1 MKPDEDAAFVINDG
15 VRVYE
20 PAEKVGGCWTV
31 KRGDGSYV
39 RVGSDMGRL
48 LVALTSSSSAISP
61 SALVS
66 TLGPPWT
73 VGDVTSALN
82 AAMRLDIVGNG
93 RMCSSSATK
102 NGRLKTKKR
111 GSGRVVFVP
120 PLTVQFTVF
129 RIDRLAGRL
138 RPVLQAVPLGVLCY
152 VVGIVSIIGV
162 IMLALR
168 WTDVVVTLSE
178 PVSLKVALSV
188 AFASFAAI
196 TLHELGHG
204 VALIREGEAPSRFGF
219 MFFYLVPAMF
229 CDVSDGWLLRRKQQ
243 RVTVA
248 LAGVATQALI
258 GGVCSIAAVF
268 SMLTSAGES
277 NDVVI
282 SLTLVS
288 VSNYLAVIIN
298 LVPLVKLDG
307 YIALMA
313 HLDVPFLRQNA
324 LDATRTLAL
333 WILFG
338 VRCPVISAF
347 QTQWMVWFGL
357 GCAAF
362 PIVLVALGLGAWESV
377 LAGMGRP
384 GHIILAAAVVYIL
397 WLFLRKV
404 VSCVREAKLQNVSW
418 KRLSCG
424 LVAITIGAGAVAAI
438 PVPSRV
444 TGGYV
449 CHDEG
454 SYFIVFNSLDAGKI
468 EGGDLVS
475 LRSRGVLLTREH
487 GATTVA
493 SNHEP
498 MPIEAPLSA
507 YVPVSDFDTPEI
519 PSNGIMLSN
528 CPSDAK
534 PTGQAV
540 VQSGSVPLAMHIVR
554 HYFFPLF
561 H

>member
-1 MKPDEDAAFVINDG
+1 M
-15 VRVYE
+15 YE

-229 CDVSDGWLLRRKQQ
+229 CDVSDGWLLRRKRQ

-333 WILFG
+333 WSTLPCDQCIPDTMDG
-338 VRCPVISAF
+338 
-347 QTQWMVWFGL
+347 MVWFGMRGL
-357 GCAAF
+357 PDRACR
-362 PIVLVALGLGAWESV
+362 LGAWRMGVCSGRNGPSWPYYFSSGCSV
-377 LAGMGRP
+377 
-384 GHIILAAAVVYIL
+384 HIVVVFTKSSILCQGSKIAEC
-397 WLFLRKV
+397 FL
-404 VSCVREAKLQNVSW
+404 EAFKL
-418 KRLSCG
+418 RACG
-424 LVAITIGAGAVAAI
+424 DHN
-438 PVPSRV
+438 RRWRR
-444 TGGYV
+444 
-449 CHDEG
+449 G
-454 SYFIVFNSLDAGKI
+454 SD
-468 EGGDLVS
+468 
-475 LRSRGVLLTREH
+475 
-487 GATTVA
+487 
-493 SNHEP
+493 
-498 MPIEAPLSA
+498 
-507 YVPVSDFDTPEI
+507 
-519 PSNGIMLSN
+519 
-528 CPSDAK
+528 
-534 PTGQAV
+534 
-540 VQSGSVPLAMHIVR
+540 SGSVSSDGWVCLP
-554 HYFFPLF
+554 
-561 H
+561 